1 MEDSQVFSRNPEFIL
16 RQIAG
21 ESILVPA
28 GSAAEHFSGLASL
41 NASGLYLWEL
51 LAQPCTFRHLVQE
64 VSRQYAVAEDVSRAD
79 VAEFLDLALG
89 KGVVLRC

>member
-1 MEDSQVFSRNPEFIL
+1 M
-16 RQIAG
+16 
-21 ESILVPA
+21 
-28 GSAAEHFSGLASL
+28 ASL